1 MDSWIAA
8 KDAVDRG
15 YTVDRRVGQA
25 QCTRRI
31 FRVTE
36 PDNCGTSQGL
46 RDAMELEGEE
56 GESWKDQLQWV
67 LNDDGQV
74 RLLGAEL
81 ALLPNQNSTLPIE
94 RSEETALNQLN
105 AVGKMSH
112 VHVTDEGYNNT
123 GFAPGHSGDDPDH
136 SSCPEEQAAQHG
148 FPCLIDSV
156 KEPENLPTYICI
168 I

>member
-1 MDSWIAA
+1 MN
-8 KDAVDRG
+8 RG

-36 PDNCGTSQGL
+36 PDNYGTKSGFK
-46 RDAMELEGEE
+46 RCNGVGRGGREELE
-56 GESWKDQLQWV
+56 DQLQWV

-74 RLLGAEL
+74 HLLGAEL

-112 VHVTDEGYNNT
+112 VHVTEGWGIIT
-123 GFAPGHSGDDPDH
+123 WALRPVTVVMTLIT
-136 SSCPEEQAAQHG
+136 AAALKSKQPNMD
-148 FPCLIDSV
+148 FPA
-156 KEPENLPTYICI
+156 
-168 I
+168 